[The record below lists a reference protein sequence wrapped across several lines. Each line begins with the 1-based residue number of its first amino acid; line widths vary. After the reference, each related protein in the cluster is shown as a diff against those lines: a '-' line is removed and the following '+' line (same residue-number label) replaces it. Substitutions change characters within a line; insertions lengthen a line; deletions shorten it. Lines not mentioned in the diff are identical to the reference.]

1 MVLVMNKN
9 ILKISSIIVIIIVSL
24 MTVGYSVLVQK
35 LNIMGNAKLDTAQYS
50 VVIKSITSSSNNN
63 GAYQNS
69 NPTDNA
75 TEGTMP
81 SVVPNLDSSIIYNIK
96 IKNAGTTSGILDY
109 TFVSVDNSKVKY
121 KIGGI
126 NNGDIIASG
135 ETVDV
140 TIEFEYWDDVKDIDS
155 TLVSSIVNFEFV
167 PYGESYSTESSSLC
181 DGTSSTEP
189 SIRKI
194 YGLDN

>member
-69 NPTDNA
+69 NPTFNA
-75 TEGTMP
+75 TEGTMH
-81 SVVPNLDSSIIYNIK
+81 SV
-96 IKNAGTTSGILDY
+96 
-109 TFVSVDNSKVKY
+109 
-121 KIGGI
+121 
-126 NNGDIIASG
+126 
-135 ETVDV
+135 
-140 TIEFEYWDDVKDIDS
+140 
-155 TLVSSIVNFEFV
+155 
-167 PYGESYSTESSSLC
+167 
-181 DGTSSTEP
+181 
-189 SIRKI
+189 
-194 YGLDN
+194 